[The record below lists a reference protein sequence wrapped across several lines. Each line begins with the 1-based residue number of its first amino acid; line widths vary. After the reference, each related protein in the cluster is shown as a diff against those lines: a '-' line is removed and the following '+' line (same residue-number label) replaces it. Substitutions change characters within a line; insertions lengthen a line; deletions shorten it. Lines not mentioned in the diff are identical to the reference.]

1 MFILTIKIKLLK
13 NYQNPFYCTIKRLIL
28 SSSFVLPSCFI
39 FFLSLPLLIFRRS
52 WLMTNSKVYDIIM
65 SLDWI
70 LKTRFFNVWWSKALI
85 LMIVKLIEY
94 YIETIFVEKNG
105 CPKVTFRLLHWQ
117 EDSLAFS
124 VLITALVLYDLIV
137 TQSLGLWLSPK
148 VWPSI

>member
-1 MFILTIKIKLLK
+1 MLFIVPWK
-13 NYQNPFYCTIKRLIL
+13 
-28 SSSFVLPSCFI
+28 SSFCPQVFQTFVLPSCFI
-39 FFLSLPLLIFRRS
+39 FSFLCHCWFYRRS
-52 WLMTNSKVYDIIM
+52 WLVTNSKVYDIIM
-65 SLDWI
+65 PLDWI

-148 VWPSI
+148 IWPSI